1 MKRVLLGIL
10 AVVFALVPVAQIAQA
25 EADHSSADLVIYQA
39 YFGSPIDATDEFMVL
54 HNTSLAAVDIS
65 GLVVEYKSAT
75 GKSWYEKAKVA
86 AGSAIAAGEDY
97 VLATKRERNGE
108 LDGGFAQSGGNV
120 RIVSSA
126 GEIIDTLAWGTG
138 DSAEGSVA
146 PSVAPGQ
153 ALTRKSDV
161 SGQLIDTQNNLADF
175 EVINMDIVTE
185 VPSNPD
191 VTSPAPMQ
199 LAIDTTV
206 EITELFPDPTSPA
219 TDSSDEFIELF
230 NAGTEAALL
239 NGWKLR
245 DAAGHASS
253 LDGVSLQSGQYLA
266 LMSSQTKISLNNS
279 GDTVSLINP
288 AGEIVMTTPDYG
300 AAQEGLTYGSSAEG
314 WGWLATP
321 TPNAANSSLASQ
333 DIVAAAATKA
343 KAKKTSVKST
353 KKKAKSAKAKT
364 PKLAKT
370 AAASAANNNADMVDA
385 QSEPVPWTWLV
396 AGLGVLA
403 VGYGVYEYRPE
414 ITSFFAKLRAKLSAR
429 S

>member
-10 AVVFALVPVAQIAQA
+10 TAVFAMAPTVQVAQA
-25 EADHSSADLVIYQA
+25 EVSQSSADVVIYQA
-39 YFGSPIDATDEFMVL
+39 YFGSPSDATDEFVIL
-54 HNTSLAAVDIS
+54 HNASLAVVDIS

-86 AGSAIAAGEDY
+86 AGTAIASGEDY

-108 LDGGFAQSGGNV
+108 LDGGFAQSGGNT
-120 RIVSSA
+120 RIISSA
-126 GEIIDTLAWGTG
+126 GEVIDALAWGTG
-138 DSAEGSVA
+138 DAAEGVA
-146 PSVAPGQ
+146 ASAMVAGQ
-153 ALTRKSDV
+153 ALTRKSDA
-161 SGQLIDTQNNLADF
+161 SGQLIDTQNNVADF
-175 EVINMDIVTE
+175 EAVNIDIVTE
-185 VPSNPD
+185 APSNPD
-191 VTSPAPMQ
+191 PTNPAPVQ
-199 LAIDTTV
+199 TGVDATV

-219 TDSSDEFIELF
+219 NDSSDEFIELF
-230 NAGTEAALL
+230 NAGAESVLL
-239 NGWKLR
+239 SGWKLR
-245 DAAGHASS
+245 DAAGHSAS

-279 GDTVSLINP
+279 GDTVALLNP

-300 AAQEGLTYGSSAEG
+300 AAEEGLTYGSSAEG
-314 WGWLATP
+314 WGWLANP
-321 TPNAANSSLASQ
+321 TPNAANSLLASQ
-333 DIVAAAATKA
+333 DVVAAAATKA
-343 KAKKTSVKST
+343 KAKKTTAKST

-370 AAASAANNNADMVDA
+370 AAASAANNTADMVDSQA
-385 QSEPVPWTWLV
+385 ESVPWTWLV

-414 ITSFFAKLRAKLSAR
+414 ITSFFVKLRAKLSAR